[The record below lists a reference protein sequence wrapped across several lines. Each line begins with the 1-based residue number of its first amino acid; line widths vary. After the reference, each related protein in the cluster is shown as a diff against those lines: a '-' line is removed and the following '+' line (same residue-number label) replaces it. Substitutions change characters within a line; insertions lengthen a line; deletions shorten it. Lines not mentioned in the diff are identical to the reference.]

1 MLILSFTNSLH
12 KEQKMYLLVE
22 GTVNFLLYKKG

>member
-1 MLILSFTNSLH
+1 MLILFTNSLH